1 MLATQMITHISS
13 FTSIRER
20 LLWASFH
27 CLFGTILLS
36 LTVAGN
42 IWKQSGRSA
51 ASELNA
57 YWSELRKGESFDL
70 HKATLAVHQG
80 TTHNSTRYIRLHENW
95 VQWFAGLLYEPL
107 RRTQNTDLLIA
118 GKNAECSER
127 AQILKTIA
135 EEFGH
140 QCRFVGLGGHVVL
153 EVSSESDWQVADPEF
168 GLTFPVNV
176 TQLANESQQPA
187 IESALRSR
195 DINEDQIADYVQ
207 IIQSQEDNVR
217 LPIGEAL
224 SPRLKIIEDTCGWL
238 AWIIPIACYV
248 SALGY
253 FLSARNGFPQS
264 E

>member
-1 MLATQMITHISS
+1 MITHVSS
-13 FTSIRER
+13 LHSIRER
-20 LLWASFH
+20 LVWASFH
-27 CLFGTILLS
+27 CLVGTVLLS

-42 IWKQSGRSA
+42 LWKQSGKSA
-51 ASELNA
+51 AAELNA
-57 YWSELRKGESFDL
+57 YWSELRNGETFDL
-70 HKATLAVHQG
+70 NKATMAVHLG
-80 TTHNSTRYIRLHENW
+80 TTHKSPRYIRWHENW
-95 VQWFAGLLYEPL
+95 VQWFAGLLYAPL

-153 EVSSESDWQVADPEF
+153 EVASENDWQVADPEF

-176 TQLANESQQPA
+176 TQLADESQQLA
-187 IESALRSR
+187 IETALRSR
-195 DINEDQIADYVQ
+195 DINEHQIADYVQ
-207 IIQSQEDNVR
+207 IVQSQEDNVR

-224 SPRLKIIEDTCGWL
+224 SPRLKLIEDACGWL

-253 FLSARNGFPQS
+253 FISARNGFPPS